1 MNIPQIPGIRDLI
14 CLQRHYGM
22 HSAAVTGVSALGWRL
37 SDRTHLQRDAWA
49 ELNWGGHFNPHLR
62 STNIRQTMRHHKHT
76 HTHTLQ
82 PKNTFAVKYEI
93 KTFRYKFQHSFKPP
107 DLSWYTKSLSHC
119 KNNIHQYSSQKYYKN
134 TAHHI
139 CITLYECADHHRIN
153 INTQKQVKLWSQRWS
168 EGKCSE
174 YKHGVKY
181 LEQS

>member
-22 HSAAVTGVSALGWRL
+22 HSAAMTGVSALGWRL

-93 KTFRYKFQHSFKPP
+93 ETFRYKFQHSFKPP

-119 KNNIHQYSSQKYYKN
+119 KNNIHQYSSQN
-134 TAHHI
+134 TIKILHTTSASLYMSVQ
-139 CITLYECADHHRIN
+139 IT
-153 INTQKQVKLWSQRWS
+153 T
-168 EGKCSE
+168 G
-174 YKHGVKY
+174 
-181 LEQS
+181 